1 MKCLDACIAN
11 KSTWSIVHH
20 HKRRNWTIKENK
32 VQVCFHF
39 VYIIPCGWLSWRG
52 KEVKNHCHTNPIM
65 FMKIFADN
73 VDFTIIEDLIHYAHI
88 DGVQQ
93 QIEDGKY
100 FLRLSYI
107 FLSLNKVVL
116 HTSILFLI
124 DDERIS
130 LVIITWFFSL

>member
-1 MKCLDACIAN
+1 
-11 KSTWSIVHH
+11 
-20 HKRRNWTIKENK
+20 
-32 VQVCFHF
+32 
-39 VYIIPCGWLSWRG
+39 
-52 KEVKNHCHTNPIM
+52 
-65 FMKIFADN
+65 MKIFADN

>member
-1 MKCLDACIAN
+1 
-11 KSTWSIVHH
+11 
-20 HKRRNWTIKENK
+20 
-32 VQVCFHF
+32 
-39 VYIIPCGWLSWRG
+39 
-52 KEVKNHCHTNPIM
+52 
-65 FMKIFADN
+65 MKIFADN
-73 VDFTIIEDLIHYAHI
+73 VGSTIIEDLIHYAHI

-93 QIEDGKY
+93 QTEDGKY